1 MIKMEEENFT
11 ASGAW
16 IDLMTEFAGIVY
28 GVKAL
33 IAKDCGER
41 FAVDWIERAVE
52 IGISDDFFDVDE
64 TAKAQKGKEKKQ

>member
-1 MIKMEEENFT
+1 MIKIEEENLMI
-11 ASGAW
+11 SGKW
-16 IDLMTEFAGIVY
+16 IDLMAELAGIVH

-52 IGISDDFFDVDE
+52 IGISEDFFDVDE
-64 TAKAQKGKEKKQ
+64 TAKAQEGKEKKQ